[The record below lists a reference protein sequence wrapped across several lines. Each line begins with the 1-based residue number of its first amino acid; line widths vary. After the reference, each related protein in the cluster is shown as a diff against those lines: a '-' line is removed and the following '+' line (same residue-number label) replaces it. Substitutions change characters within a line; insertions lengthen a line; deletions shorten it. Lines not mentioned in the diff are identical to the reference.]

1 MAFRLPGLSSTV
13 NTGLS
18 SLTNSLKSSIGS
30 ITSSV
35 SSGNIGNGLNSA
47 LRNASSQAN
56 QFTSGLSSAN
66 FSDLSSNLRSVS
78 TNLNSALSSEFSN
91 VTGNLNAAFNRVN
104 ANLGSLQDLSV
115 NPNKITQAIESKF
128 SNFPGLTSGLSQS
141 LTQNLSSAANF
152 SDMFSLTNPATVIR
166 SSFMESFSAIGG
178 EFAKAT
184 QYIES
189 VKNDP
194 WSFYA
199 NLAGGEFDMGTSA
212 TGSGVNQTSSS
223 SNRIE
228 NPLRKYNTVNYIFT
242 LGVLDRSQFNS
253 PDSYRSA
260 NGFKYIVIRSGG
272 GERGFNYAKRIQTDA
287 ELRIPGHAEYFI
299 DDVEIS
305 AVVAPNSNT
314 GTSLGT
320 NVTFTVIEPY
330 SLGKFLE
337 SCMVAA
343 QKAGYQSYVQA
354 PFCLKIEFV
363 GWDENGETAI
373 SETRPFYLPIKL
385 LNTKFDV
392 TTQGSTYQ
400 VKAVPYN
407 EMGLADEANQVP
419 TQINATGSTASEVLE
434 NGRTSVTTIL
444 NDRIEELENKNVVKG
459 YDRYIIAFP
468 KSKDELMEAIR
479 SQNVD
484 IEGLRATLRAEEQE
498 RIRQGRSEAVTPSD
512 QDTQVTAQPV
522 ISTQAPSTYLY
533 LKAYASDISKMNEIG
548 RSILLEDSRDGS
560 PQQAPDAASVQD
572 AATQTNRRQNQESQV
587 AESSRSYQF
596 SQRDKITNII
606 ETVIKNTRYARDV
619 ATEPSVNGFKKWF
632 RIETLV
638 FLDDNTDIEAS
649 LGRPRRTYVFAVHPY
664 TPHEASALAPGERPT
679 NITNLRNLVKKE
691 YNYYYTGKNEDII
704 NFDINFNNAFFSSL
718 RSDMAQGRESV
729 THEISAS
736 GQQQGSQIAPSTSG
750 ASANQETGA
759 PTELVTPRYSSSG
772 GLPIPTAVGTET
784 RIAQMFHD
792 RLLNNQV
799 DMITAELEIWG
810 DPYFIPTDLGNYSA
824 TPAGPAISQDGAMNY
839 MRNEVYIIL
848 NFKTPIDYELDGS
861 AMLFPETVKPFSGL
875 YKVLS
880 VKNTFGSGQ
889 FKQMLKMVRMRGQN
903 DEGTTENRL
912 PIQTAPRETRL
923 DGGSSSANLPA
934 NPAAAAAQQA
944 QARAAAAAASAT
956 ERTIRVANAVTSGPD
971 VVRTQELLTTGT
983 IVNGV
988 RTVTNTPVQSVDAI
1002 LRENPELRQFVVRN
1016 LSDRTTGAVDNRREI
1031 FPINIGYGAGAVD
1044 PSLAAAASQSRAA
1057 QAAAQQSFRAREAA
1071 LAGLPPLTET
1081 AQRAAALGSGGT
1093 RPPVNRTGPQ

>member
-78 TNLNSALSSEFSN
+78 TNLNSALSSELSN

-115 NPNKITQAIESKF
+115 NPNRITQAIESKF

-152 SDMFSLTNPATVIR
+152 SDMFSLTNPATVLQ
-166 SSFMESFSAIGG
+166 SSFQEAIAAVGG
-178 EFAKAT
+178 EFSKAT

-199 NLAGGEFDMGTSA
+199 NLAGGEFDMGTSI
-212 TGSGVNQTSSS
+212 SGAGVVPTSSR

-242 LGVLDRSQFNS
+242 LGVLDRAQFNS
-253 PDSYRSA
+253 PDSYRNSG
-260 NGFKYIVIRSGG
+260 GFKYIVVRSGG
-272 GERGFNYAKRIQTDA
+272 GERGFNYAKRVQTDA

-299 DDVEIS
+299 EDVEIS

-314 GTSLGT
+314 GTALGT
-320 NVTFTVIEPY
+320 NVSFTVIEPY

-343 QKAGYQSYVQA
+343 QKAGYQNYVQA

-407 EMGLADEANQVP
+407 EMGLSDEANKVP
-419 TQINATGSTASEVLE
+419 TQINATGATPSEVLE

-444 NDRIEELENKNVVKG
+444 NDRIEELENKKLVKG

-468 KSKDELMEAIR
+468 KSKNELMEAIR

-484 IEGLRATLRAEEQE
+484 LAGLSATLKAEEQE
-498 RIRQGRSEAVTPSD
+498 RIRQGRSSQVPPSD
-512 QDTQVTAQPV
+512 QDTKTTATPV

-533 LKAYASDISKMNEIG
+533 LKAYASDVTKMNEIG

-560 PQQAPDAASVQD
+560 PQQVADAASVQD
-572 AATQTNRRQNQESQV
+572 AATQTNRRQNAESQV
-587 AESSRSYQF
+587 AEKSRSYQF
-596 SQRDKITNII
+596 TQRDKITNII
-606 ETVIKNTRYARDV
+606 ESVIQNSKYARDV
-619 ATEPSVNGFKKWF
+619 ATEPSVKGFKKWF

-638 FLDDNTDIEAS
+638 FLDDNTEVEAS

-664 TPHEASALAPGERPT
+664 TPHEASSLAPGEKPT
-679 NITNLRNLVKKE
+679 NITNLKSLVKKE

-729 THEISAS
+729 THEIVAT
-736 GQQQGSQIAPSTSG
+736 GQQQGSQIAPSKAGATS
-750 ASANQETGA
+750 NHDPGA
-759 PTELVTPRYSSSG
+759 PTELTSPNPTSSG
-772 GLPIPTAVGTET
+772 GLPKPTSVGTET
-784 RIAQMFHD
+784 RIAQMFHE
-792 RLLNNQV
+792 RLLSNQV
-799 DMITAELEIWG
+799 DMISAELEIWG

-824 TPAGPAISQDGAMNY
+824 TPADPAISQDGAMNY
-839 MRNEVYIIL
+839 MRNEVYIML
-848 NFKTPIDYELDGS
+848 NFKTPIDYELNGS
-861 AMLFPETVKPFSGL
+861 TMLFPETVKPFSGL

-880 VKNTFGSGQ
+880 VKNTFSNGQ

-903 DEGTTENRL
+903 DEGTTENKL

-923 DGGSSSANLPA
+923 DSGSSSANLPA
-934 NPAAAAAQQA
+934 DPAAAAAQQA
-944 QARAAAAAASAT
+944 QVRAAAAANAAT
-956 ERTIRVANAVTSGPD
+956 TQTIRVSNAVTSGPN
-971 VVRTQELLTTGT
+971 VVRTQELLTTGA

-1002 LRENPELRQFVVRN
+1002 LRDNPELRQFVVRN
-1016 LSDRTTGAVDNRREI
+1016 PADRTTGAVDNRREI
-1031 FPINIGYGAGAVD
+1031 FPINIGYSAGSVD
-1044 PSLAAAASQSRAA
+1044 PGLARAATASSLSNNTGTLMPNGQRMRTLTDARRDAAARRAA
-1057 QAAAQQSFRAREAA
+1057 RS
-1071 LAGLPPLTET
+1071 T
-1081 AQRAAALGSGGT
+1081 GT
-1093 RPPVNRTGPQ
+1093 RPPVGPQ